1 MNPDRYRGFTRLTR
15 ISAILGISFAY
26 AGNWQLIYAA
36 ATAYVVLIASGTIR
50 DEAPGALDW
59 LFDWAIRRLEK

>member
-15 ISAILGISFAY
+15 ISAILGISFA
-26 AGNWQLIYAA
+26 GDWQLTFAL
-36 ATAYVVLIASGTIR
+36 ATAYVAMLASGIIH